1 MEDGPGPQ
9 KGRVQLRRR
18 LLALLRMRT
27 LIFGGRAFALPP
39 FLRPHIA
46 FAPRLCYTVRSVIRQ
61 GGLFLE
67 RDLTRGSI
75 RKGLVLFSLP
85 LIAGNLLQQCYNIVD
100 TWVVGRFLGSVAL
113 AAVGSAFS
121 LMTLLT
127 SLLLGLCMG
136 SGVVMSQLYGQGDRE
151 GLRRAMGNAFVGIAL
166 AALALAAASFALL
179 DSLMVWMRVPAEAV
193 EDLRGYLQI
202 IFWGIGFTFLYNFFA
217 TALRSV
223 GNSAAALWFLL
234 CAAVMNIA
242 LDLWFVT
249 GLGWGVEGAALATVI
264 AQAAS
269 AAGIVVYSLLKMG
282 DLRPGIRHLRPDG
295 PLIRRIAVVSVL
307 TGAQQSIM
315 NFGILMIQS
324 LVNSFGVNVM
334 AAFAA
339 GVKIDAF
346 AYAPAQ
352 DFANG
357 FATFVA
363 QNAGA
368 GRADR
373 VRRGLREAAVMSL
386 GFCALVSAVVGIF
399 AVPLLS
405 IFIDPSQGDVMAV
418 GVHYLRTEGLCY
430 VGIGLLFLLYA
441 TYRGLERAGMS
452 IVLTVIS
459 LGLRVA
465 LAYWLAPSWGLDAVW
480 WAIPI
485 GWAVA
490 DATGLMALKH
500 SMTSLR
506 TR

>member
-1 MEDGPGPQ
+1 M
-9 KGRVQLRRR
+9 
-18 LLALLRMRT
+18 
-27 LIFGGRAFALPP
+27 
-39 FLRPHIA
+39 
-46 FAPRLCYTVRSVIRQ
+46 
-61 GGLFLE
+61 E

-75 RKGLVLFSLP
+75 RKGLILFSLP

-151 GLRRAMGNAFVGIAL
+151 GLRRAMGNAFAGIAL
-166 AALALAAASFALL
+166 AALALAVAAFALL
-179 DSLMVWMRVPAEAV
+179 DSLLAWMRVPAEAAA
-193 EDLRGYLQI
+193 ELRGYLSVV
-202 IFWGIGFTFLYNFFA
+202 FWGIGFTFLYNFFA

-223 GNSAAALWFLL
+223 GNSTAALWFLL
-234 CAAVMNIA
+234 CATIINIV

-269 AAGIVVYSLLKMG
+269 AAGIVLYFLLKMG
-282 DLRPGIRHLRPDG
+282 DLRPGLRHLKPDG
-295 PLIRRIAVVSVL
+295 GLLKRIAVVSVL

-373 VRRGLREAAVMSL
+373 VKRGLREAAMMSL
-386 GFCALVSAVVGIF
+386 GFCALVSTVVGIF
-399 AVPLLS
+399 AAPLLS
-405 IFIDPSQGDVMAV
+405 IFIDPAQRDVMAV
-418 GVHYLRTEGLCY
+418 GMHYLRTEGLCY

-459 LGLRVA
+459 LGLRVV

-485 GWAVA
+485 GWVVA
-490 DATGLMALKH
+490 DAVGLAALKRCLA
-500 SMTSLR
+500 MLR
-506 TR
+506 SR

>member
-1 MEDGPGPQ
+1 M
-9 KGRVQLRRR
+9 
-18 LLALLRMRT
+18 
-27 LIFGGRAFALPP
+27 
-39 FLRPHIA
+39 
-46 FAPRLCYTVRSVIRQ
+46 
-61 GGLFLE
+61 E

-75 RKGLVLFSLP
+75 RKGLILFSLP

-100 TWVVGRFLGSVAL
+100 TWVVGRYLGSVAL

-151 GLRRAMGNAFVGIAL
+151 GLRRAMGNAFAGIAL
-166 AALALAAASFALL
+166 AALALAVAAFALL
-179 DSLMVWMRVPAEAV
+179 DSLLAWMRVPAEAAA
-193 EDLRGYLQI
+193 DLRGYLAVV
-202 IFWGIGFTFLYNFFA
+202 FWGIGFTFLYNFFA

-234 CAAVMNIA
+234 CATIINIV

-264 AQAAS
+264 AQGAS
-269 AAGIVVYSLLKMG
+269 AAGIVLYFLLKMG
-282 DLRPGIRHLRPDG
+282 DLRPGLRHLKPDG
-295 PLIRRIAVVSVL
+295 RLLKRIAVVSVL

-368 GRADR
+368 SRADR
-373 VRRGLREAAVMSL
+373 VKRGLREAAMMSL

-399 AVPLLS
+399 AAPLLS
-405 IFIDPSQGDVMAV
+405 IFIDPAQRDVMAV
-418 GVHYLRTEGLCY
+418 GMHYLRTEGLCY

-459 LGLRVA
+459 LGLRVV

-490 DATGLMALKH
+490 DAVGLAALKRGI
-500 SMTSLR
+500 TALR

>member
-1 MEDGPGPQ
+1 MTSS
-9 KGRVQLRRR
+9 GREV
-18 LLALLRMRT
+18 
-27 LIFGGRAFALPP
+27 F
-39 FLRPHIA
+39 
-46 FAPRLCYTVRSVIRQ
+46 
-61 GGLFLE
+61 FLE

-75 RKGLVLFSLP
+75 RKGLILFSLP

-151 GLRRAMGNAFVGIAL
+151 GLRRAMGNAFVGIAA
-166 AALALAAASFALL
+166 AALALELAAFALL
-179 DSLMVWMRVPAEAV
+179 DSLLVWMRVPAEAAA
-193 EDLRGYLQI
+193 DLRGYLAVV
-202 IFWGIGFTFLYNFFA
+202 FWGIGFTFLYNFFA

-234 CAAVMNIA
+234 CATIINIV

-269 AAGIVVYSLLKMG
+269 AAGIVLYFLLKMG
-282 DLRPGIRHLRPDG
+282 DLRPGLRHLKPDG
-295 PLIRRIAVVSVL
+295 GLLKRIAVVSVL

-373 VRRGLREAAVMSL
+373 VKRGLREAAMMSL

-399 AVPLLS
+399 AAPLLT
-405 IFIDPSQGDVMAV
+405 IFIDPSQSDVLAV

-459 LGLRVA
+459 LGLRVV

-485 GWAVA
+485 GWVVA
-490 DATGLMALKH
+490 DAVGLAALKRCLA
-500 SMTSLR
+500 MLR
-506 TR
+506 SR

>member
-1 MEDGPGPQ
+1 MEGGPLPSLLFCALTLPLPRACVTLCVTSS
-9 KGRVQLRRR
+9 GREV
-18 LLALLRMRT
+18 
-27 LIFGGRAFALPP
+27 F
-39 FLRPHIA
+39 
-46 FAPRLCYTVRSVIRQ
+46 
-61 GGLFLE
+61 FLE

-166 AALALAAASFALL
+166 AALALAAAAFALL

-405 IFIDPSQGDVMAV
+405 IFIDPSQNDVMAV

-480 WAIPI
+480 WSIPI
-485 GWAVA
+485 GWAAA
-490 DATGLMALKH
+490 DVTGLMALKH
-500 SMTSLR
+500 SMASLR

>member
-1 MEDGPGPQ
+1 MCIRD
-9 KGRVQLRRR
+9 
-18 LLALLRMRT
+18 
-27 LIFGGRAFALPP
+27 RA
-39 FLRPHIA
+39 
-46 FAPRLCYTVRSVIRQ
+46 
-61 GGLFLE
+61 
-67 RDLTRGSI
+67 
-75 RKGLVLFSLP
+75 
-85 LIAGNLLQQCYNIVD
+85 
-100 TWVVGRFLGSVAL
+100 
-113 AAVGSAFS
+113 
-121 LMTLLT
+121 
-127 SLLLGLCMG
+127 
-136 SGVVMSQLYGQGDRE
+136 DRE

-166 AALALAAASFALL
+166 VTLALTVAAFALL
-179 DSLMVWMRVPAEAV
+179 DNLLIWMRVPAEAAK
-193 EDLRGYLQI
+193 DLHGYLQV
-202 IFWGIGFTFLYNFFA
+202 IFWGIGFTFVYNFFA

-234 CAAVMNIA
+234 CATVINIV

-269 AAGIVVYSLLKMG
+269 AIGIALYSFLKMG
-282 DLRPGIRHLRPDG
+282 DLRPGVRHLKPDG
-295 PLIRRIAVVSVL
+295 RLLKRIAVVSVL

-399 AVPLLS
+399 AAPLLS
-405 IFIDPSQGDVMAV
+405 IFIDPAQIDVMAV

-465 LAYWLAPSWGLDAVW
+465 LAYWLAPAWGLDAVW

-490 DATGLMALKH
+490 DAVGLAALKRC
-500 SMTSLR
+500 MTTLR
-506 TR
+506 NR

>member
-1 MEDGPGPQ
+1 MPSLLFCALTLPLPRACVTLCVTSS
-9 KGRVQLRRR
+9 GREV
-18 LLALLRMRT
+18 
-27 LIFGGRAFALPP
+27 F
-39 FLRPHIA
+39 
-46 FAPRLCYTVRSVIRQ
+46 
-61 GGLFLE
+61 FLE

-75 RKGLVLFSLP
+75 RKGLILFSLP

-100 TWVVGRFLGSVAL
+100 TWVVGRYLGSVAL

-151 GLRRAMGNAFVGIAL
+151 GLRRAMGNAFAGIAL
-166 AALALAAASFALL
+166 AALALAVAAFALL
-179 DSLMVWMRVPAEAV
+179 DSLLAWMRVPAEAAA
-193 EDLRGYLQI
+193 DLRGYLAVV
-202 IFWGIGFTFLYNFFA
+202 FWGIGFTFLYNFFA

-234 CAAVMNIA
+234 CATIINIV

-269 AAGIVVYSLLKMG
+269 AAGIVLYFLLKMG
-282 DLRPGIRHLRPDG
+282 DLRPGLRHLKPDG
-295 PLIRRIAVVSVL
+295 GLLKRIAVVSVL

-373 VRRGLREAAVMSL
+373 VKRGLREAAMMSL

-399 AVPLLS
+399 AAPLLT
-405 IFIDPSQGDVMAV
+405 IFIDPSQSDVLAV

-459 LGLRVA
+459 LGLRVV

-490 DATGLMALKH
+490 DAVGLAALKRGI
-500 SMTSLR
+500 TALR

>member
-1 MEDGPGPQ
+1 M
-9 KGRVQLRRR
+9 
-18 LLALLRMRT
+18 
-27 LIFGGRAFALPP
+27 
-39 FLRPHIA
+39 
-46 FAPRLCYTVRSVIRQ
+46 
-61 GGLFLE
+61 E

-75 RKGLVLFSLP
+75 RKGLILFSLP

-151 GLRRAMGNAFVGIAL
+151 GLRRAMGNAFVGIAA
-166 AALALAAASFALL
+166 AALALELAAFALL
-179 DSLMVWMRVPAEAV
+179 DSLLVWMRVPAEAAA
-193 EDLRGYLQI
+193 DLRGYLAVV
-202 IFWGIGFTFLYNFFA
+202 FWGIGFTFLYNFFA

-223 GNSAAALWFLL
+223 GNSTAALWFLL
-234 CAAVMNIA
+234 CATIINIV

-269 AAGIVVYSLLKMG
+269 AAGIVLYFLLKMG
-282 DLRPGIRHLRPDG
+282 DLRPGLRHLKPDG
-295 PLIRRIAVVSVL
+295 GLLKRIAVVSVL

-373 VRRGLREAAVMSL
+373 VKRGLREAAMMSL

-399 AVPLLS
+399 AAPLLS
-405 IFIDPSQGDVMAV
+405 IFIDPAQRDVMAV
-418 GVHYLRTEGLCY
+418 GMHYLRTEGLCY

-459 LGLRVA
+459 LGLRVV

-490 DATGLMALKH
+490 DAVGLAALKRCLA
-500 SMTSLR
+500 MLR
-506 TR
+506 SR

>member
-1 MEDGPGPQ
+1 M
-9 KGRVQLRRR
+9 
-18 LLALLRMRT
+18 
-27 LIFGGRAFALPP
+27 
-39 FLRPHIA
+39 
-46 FAPRLCYTVRSVIRQ
+46 
-61 GGLFLE
+61 E

-75 RKGLVLFSLP
+75 RKGLILFSLP

-151 GLRRAMGNAFVGIAL
+151 GLRRAMGNAFAGIAL
-166 AALALAAASFALL
+166 AALALAVAAFALL
-179 DSLMVWMRVPAEAV
+179 DSLLVWMRVPAEAAA
-193 EDLRGYLQI
+193 DLRGYLSVV
-202 IFWGIGFTFLYNFFA
+202 FWGIGFTFLYNFFA

-234 CAAVMNIA
+234 CATIINIV

-269 AAGIVVYSLLKMG
+269 AAGIVLYFLLKMG
-282 DLRPGIRHLRPDG
+282 DLRPGLRHLKPDG
-295 PLIRRIAVVSVL
+295 GLLKRIAVVSVL

-368 GRADR
+368 SRADR
-373 VRRGLREAAVMSL
+373 VKRGLREAAMMSL

-399 AVPLLS
+399 AAPLLS
-405 IFIDPSQGDVMAV
+405 IFIDPAQRDVMAV
-418 GVHYLRTEGLCY
+418 GMHYLRTEGLCY

-459 LGLRVA
+459 LGLRVV

-490 DATGLMALKH
+490 DAVGLAALKRCLA
-500 SMTSLR
+500 MLR
-506 TR
+506 SR

>member
-1 MEDGPGPQ
+1 MTSS
-9 KGRVQLRRR
+9 GREV
-18 LLALLRMRT
+18 
-27 LIFGGRAFALPP
+27 F
-39 FLRPHIA
+39 
-46 FAPRLCYTVRSVIRQ
+46 
-61 GGLFLE
+61 FLE

-75 RKGLVLFSLP
+75 RKGLILFSLP

-100 TWVVGRFLGSVAL
+100 TWVVGRYLGSVAL

-151 GLRRAMGNAFVGIAL
+151 GLRRAMGNAFVGIAA
-166 AALALAAASFALL
+166 AALALELAAFALL
-179 DSLMVWMRVPAEAV
+179 DSLLAWMRVPAEAAA
-193 EDLRGYLQI
+193 DLRGYLAVV
-202 IFWGIGFTFLYNFFA
+202 FWGIGFTFLYNFFA

-234 CAAVMNIA
+234 CATIINIV

-269 AAGIVVYSLLKMG
+269 AAGIVLYSFLKMG
-282 DLRPGIRHLRPDG
+282 DLRPGVRHLKPDG
-295 PLIRRIAVVSVL
+295 RLLKRIAVVSVL

-373 VRRGLREAAVMSL
+373 VKRGLREAAMMSL

-399 AVPLLS
+399 AAPLLT
-405 IFIDPSQGDVMAV
+405 IFIDPSQSDVLAV

-459 LGLRVA
+459 LGLRVV

-490 DATGLMALKH
+490 DAVGLAALKRCLA
-500 SMTSLR
+500 MLR
-506 TR
+506 SR

>member
-1 MEDGPGPQ
+1 MPSLLFCALTLPLPRACVTLCVTSS
-9 KGRVQLRRR
+9 GREV
-18 LLALLRMRT
+18 
-27 LIFGGRAFALPP
+27 F
-39 FLRPHIA
+39 
-46 FAPRLCYTVRSVIRQ
+46 
-61 GGLFLE
+61 FLE

-166 AALALAAASFALL
+166 AALALAAAAFALL

-242 LDLWFVT
+242 LDLWFVA

-373 VRRGLREAAVMSL
+373 VRRGLREAAMMSL

-459 LGLRVA
+459 LGLRVV

-490 DATGLMALKH
+490 DAVGLAALKRCLAL
-500 SMTSLR
+500 LR
-506 TR
+506 SR

>member
-1 MEDGPGPQ
+1 MPSLLFCALTLPLPRVCVTLCVTSS
-9 KGRVQLRRR
+9 GREV
-18 LLALLRMRT
+18 
-27 LIFGGRAFALPP
+27 F
-39 FLRPHIA
+39 
-46 FAPRLCYTVRSVIRQ
+46 
-61 GGLFLE
+61 FLE

-75 RKGLVLFSLP
+75 RKGLILFSLP

-100 TWVVGRFLGSVAL
+100 TWVVGRYLGSVAL

-151 GLRRAMGNAFVGIAL
+151 GLRRAMGNAFAGIAL
-166 AALALAAASFALL
+166 AALALAVAAFALL
-179 DSLMVWMRVPAEAV
+179 DSLLVWMRVPAEAAA
-193 EDLRGYLQI
+193 DLRGYLAVV
-202 IFWGIGFTFLYNFFA
+202 FWGIGFTFLYNFFA

-223 GNSAAALWFLL
+223 GNSTAALWFLL
-234 CAAVMNIA
+234 CATIINIV

-269 AAGIVVYSLLKMG
+269 AAGIVLYFLLKMG
-282 DLRPGIRHLRPDG
+282 DLRPGLRHLKPDG
-295 PLIRRIAVVSVL
+295 GLLKRIAVVSVL

-373 VRRGLREAAVMSL
+373 VKRGLREAAMMSL

-399 AVPLLS
+399 AAPLLS
-405 IFIDPSQGDVMAV
+405 IFIDPAQRDVMAV
-418 GVHYLRTEGLCY
+418 GMHYLRTEGLCY

-459 LGLRVA
+459 LGLRVV

-490 DATGLMALKH
+490 DAVGLAALKRCLA
-500 SMTSLR
+500 MLR
-506 TR
+506 SR

>member
-1 MEDGPGPQ
+1 M
-9 KGRVQLRRR
+9 
-18 LLALLRMRT
+18 
-27 LIFGGRAFALPP
+27 
-39 FLRPHIA
+39 
-46 FAPRLCYTVRSVIRQ
+46 
-61 GGLFLE
+61 E

-75 RKGLVLFSLP
+75 RKGLILFSLP

-100 TWVVGRFLGSVAL
+100 TWVVGRYLGSVAL

-151 GLRRAMGNAFVGIAL
+151 GLRRAMGNAFVGIAA
-166 AALALAAASFALL
+166 AALALELAAFALL
-179 DSLMVWMRVPAEAV
+179 DSLLAWMRVPAEAAA
-193 EDLRGYLQI
+193 ELRGYLAVV
-202 IFWGIGFTFLYNFFA
+202 FWGIGFTFLYNFFA

-234 CAAVMNIA
+234 CATIINIV

-269 AAGIVVYSLLKMG
+269 AAGIVLYFLLKMG
-282 DLRPGIRHLRPDG
+282 DLCPGLRHLKPDG
-295 PLIRRIAVVSVL
+295 GLLKRIAVVSVL

-373 VRRGLREAAVMSL
+373 VKRGLREAAMMSL

-399 AVPLLS
+399 AAPLLS
-405 IFIDPSQGDVMAV
+405 IFIDPAQSDVMAV
-418 GVHYLRTEGLCY
+418 GMHYLRTEGLCY

-459 LGLRVA
+459 LGLRVV

-490 DATGLMALKH
+490 DAVGLAALKRCLA
-500 SMTSLR
+500 MLR
-506 TR
+506 SR